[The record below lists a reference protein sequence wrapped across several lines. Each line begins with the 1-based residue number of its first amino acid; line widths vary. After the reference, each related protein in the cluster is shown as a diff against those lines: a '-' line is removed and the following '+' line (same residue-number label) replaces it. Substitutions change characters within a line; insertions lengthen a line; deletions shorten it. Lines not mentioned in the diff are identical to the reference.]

1 MKKKFLSNLILV
13 LVLNIVIKPFY
24 ILGIDAEILKITE
37 QNSPG
42 SYGTYFSL
50 LSLAFIFNIILDMG
64 VNNFNTRNIAQN
76 NQLLQKHFSKIFS
89 LKLILSI
96 FYISVLFIVGLIFN
110 FSFQEMKWLIIIGFN
125 QILVALILFIRSNMS
140 ALLLFK
146 KDSVL
151 SVTDRLILIFFCGY
165 FIWSIGDDSII
176 TIDFFILSQ
185 TIAYLITLIAGFLL
199 LVKHSKFPKLKWDQL
214 FFKMIVKKSLP
225 YALLIFLMSVYY
237 YSDVVMVERIRG
249 NIEVANYAHGYRFF
263 MAFNMLG
270 YLFAGLLLPI
280 FSKLIKEKKSVVPV
294 SWLSFK
300 LIYFFALIICVIV
313 WTYKVEIIHWRYEIN
328 GSSLLHSSETFGW
341 LIISFIGVSCN
352 YIFGTLLTAKG
363 SMKQLNIL
371 AVFGILI
378 NISLNLLLIPDKG
391 SSGAAFASAFTQF
404 FILAFQIA
412 LCYKIFNFKS
422 SLLSIIQISSFSLL
436 FILLVYTI
444 ENNLNINWLEKIV
457 LNIIG
462 GGIIGLFLKVVNW
475 KQFYN
480 LIKHDKSS

>member
-300 LIYFFALIICVIV
+300 LIYFFALVICVTV

-341 LIISFIGVSCN
+341 LIISFIAVSCN

>member
-300 LIYFFALIICVIV
+300 LIYFFALIICVTV

-341 LIISFIGVSCN
+341 LIISFIAVSCN

-462 GGIIGLFLKVVNW
+462 GGIIGLFLKVINW

>member
-300 LIYFFALIICVIV
+300 LIYFFALVICVTV

-328 GSSLLHSSETFGW
+328 GSLLLHSSETFGW

-462 GGIIGLFLKVVNW
+462 GGIIGLFLKVINW

>member
-313 WTYKVEIIHWRYEIN
+313 WTYKVEILHWRYEIN
-328 GSSLLHSSETFGW
+328 GSLLLHSSETFGW
-341 LIISFIGVSCN
+341 LIISFIAVSCN

>member
-300 LIYFFALIICVIV
+300 LIYFFALIICVTV

-328 GSSLLHSSETFGW
+328 GSLLLHSSETFGW
-341 LIISFIGVSCN
+341 LIISFIAVACN

-462 GGIIGLFLKVVNW
+462 GGIIGLFLKVINW

>member
-300 LIYFFALIICVIV
+300 LIYFFALVICVTV

-328 GSSLLHSSETFGW
+328 GSLLLHSSETFGW

-422 SLLSIIQISSFSLL
+422 SLLYIIQISSFSLL
-436 FILLVYTI
+436 FIILVYTI

-462 GGIIGLFLKVVNW
+462 GGIIGLFLKVINW

>member
-300 LIYFFALIICVIV
+300 LIYFFALIICVTV

-328 GSSLLHSSETFGW
+328 GSLLLHSSETFGW
-341 LIISFIGVSCN
+341 LIISFIAVSCN

>member
-422 SLLSIIQISSFSLL
+422 SLLYIIQISSFSLL
-436 FILLVYTI
+436 FIILVYTI

>member
-363 SMKQLNIL
+363 RMKQLNIL

-422 SLLSIIQISSFSLL
+422 SLLYIIQISSFSLL
-436 FILLVYTI
+436 FIILVYTI

-462 GGIIGLFLKVVNW
+462 GGIIGLFLKVINW

>member
-96 FYISVLFIVGLIFN
+96 SYISVLFIVGLIFN

-300 LIYFFALIICVIV
+300 LIYFFALIICVTV

>member
-13 LVLNIVIKPFY
+13 LLLNVVIKPFY
-24 ILGIDAEILKITE
+24 IIGIDAEILKITE
-37 QNSPG
+37 QDSPG

-50 LSLAFIFNIILDMG
+50 LSLSFIFNIILDMG

-76 NQLLQKHFSKIFS
+76 NQLLQKHFSRIFS
-89 LKLILSI
+89 LKLILSA
-96 FYISVLFIVGLIFN
+96 FYISILLLMGLIFEL
-110 FSFQEMKWLIIIGFN
+110 SAKEMKWLIIIGFN
-125 QILVALILFIRSNMS
+125 QVLVALILFIRSNLS

-146 KDSVL
+146 KDSIL
-151 SVTDRLILIFFCGY
+151 SITDRLILIFFCGY
-165 FIWSIGDDSII
+165 FLYSIANNAII

-185 TIAYLITLIAGFLL
+185 TVAYLITVFIGFSFLI
-199 LVKHSKFPKLKWDQL
+199 KHTQLPSLKWDQL
-214 FFKMIVKKSLP
+214 FFKMIVKKSMP

-280 FSKLIKEKKSVVPV
+280 FSRLIKEKQSVLPV

-300 LIYFFALIICVIV
+300 LIYFFALIICVTV
-313 WTYKVEIIHWRYEIN
+313 WTYKMEILNWRYEIN

-341 LIISFIGVSCN
+341 LMISFIAVSCN

-404 FILAFQIA
+404 FILVFQIA
-412 LCYKIFNFKS
+412 LCYKIFNFKYY
-422 SLLSIIQISSFSLL
+422 LLSIIRIFSFTIL
-436 FILLVYTI
+436 FITMVYTV
-444 ENNLNINWLEKIV
+444 ENNLSINWLEKII
-457 LNIIG
+457 LNVIG
-462 GGIIGLFLKVVNW
+462 GGIIGLFLKVINW
-475 KQFYN
+475 DQFYS
-480 LIKHDKSS
+480 LLKHDKSS

>member
-199 LVKHSKFPKLKWDQL
+199 LVKHSKFPNLKWDQL

-300 LIYFFALIICVIV
+300 LIYFFALIICVTV

-328 GSSLLHSSETFGW
+328 GSLLLHSSETFGW
-341 LIISFIGVSCN
+341 LIISFIAVSCN

-462 GGIIGLFLKVVNW
+462 GGIIGLFLKVINW

>member
-96 FYISVLFIVGLIFN
+96 FYISILFIVGLIFN

-300 LIYFFALIICVIV
+300 LIYFFALIICVTV

-341 LIISFIGVSCN
+341 LIISFIAVSCN

-462 GGIIGLFLKVVNW
+462 GGIIGLFLKVINW

>member
-300 LIYFFALIICVIV
+300 LIYFFALIICVTV

-328 GSSLLHSSETFGW
+328 GSLLLHSSETFGW
-341 LIISFIGVSCN
+341 LIISFIAVSCN

-462 GGIIGLFLKVVNW
+462 GGIIGLFLKVINW

-480 LIKHDKSS
+480 VIKHDKSS

>member
-280 FSKLIKEKKSVVPV
+280 FSKLIKENKSVVPV

-300 LIYFFALIICVIV
+300 LIYFFALIICVTV

-341 LIISFIGVSCN
+341 LIISFIAVSCN

-462 GGIIGLFLKVVNW
+462 GGIIGLFLKVINW

>member
-300 LIYFFALIICVIV
+300 LIYFFALVICVTV

-422 SLLSIIQISSFSLL
+422 SLLYIIQISSFSLL
-436 FILLVYTI
+436 FIILVYTI

-462 GGIIGLFLKVVNW
+462 GGIIGLFLKVINW

>member
-96 FYISVLFIVGLIFN
+96 FYISILFIVGLIFN

-462 GGIIGLFLKVVNW
+462 GGIIGLFLKVINW

>member
-96 FYISVLFIVGLIFN
+96 FYISILFIVGLIFN

-436 FILLVYTI
+436 FVLLVYTI

-462 GGIIGLFLKVVNW
+462 GGIIGLFLKVINW

>member
-462 GGIIGLFLKVVNW
+462 GGIIGLFLKVINW